1 MSESDTV
8 SIWKWTKDDMICV
21 NSFSIYP
28 VEFFVNLAQVRVM
41 WEEEPQMK
49 KIKCPY
55 QIACRQVADEKL

>member
-1 MSESDTV
+1 
-8 SIWKWTKDDMICV
+8 MICV